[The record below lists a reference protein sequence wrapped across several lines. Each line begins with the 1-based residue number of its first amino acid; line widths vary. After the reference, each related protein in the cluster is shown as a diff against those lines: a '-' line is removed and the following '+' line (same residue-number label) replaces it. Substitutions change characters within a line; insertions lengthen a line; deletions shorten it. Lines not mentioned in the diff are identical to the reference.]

1 MNWKFRNEL
10 FIVKLKS
17 MELNNK
23 LMFDA
28 YIIGCN
34 YMNNKKINSSK
45 IKIFVSLIMLSFIVV
60 SCSISYKFNGA
71 SIDYTKTK
79 SISIVDFPNNAELVY
94 PPLTQVF
101 GESLRDAYT
110 KQTRLQLLKKG
121 GDLHIEGEI
130 TGYQLTPMAIGTDS
144 YAAETKLTL
153 TVKVRFTNNKNP
165 EEDFQEKSYSASQIF
180 QSSTML
186 TAVQADLVKLMVADI
201 VDNIYNDTVAK
212 W

>member
-1 MNWKFRNEL
+1 
-10 FIVKLKS
+10 
-17 MELNNK
+17 MELNDNPMFDKCKLGYNSMSNNK
-23 LMFDA
+23 L
-28 YIIGCN
+28 
-34 YMNNKKINSSK
+34 NKSR
-45 IKIFVSLIMLSFIVV
+45 IKTLLSLIMLSFVLV

-79 SISIVDFPNNAELVY
+79 TISIVDFPNTAELVY

-101 GESLRDAYT
+101 GEGLRDAYS

-144 YAAETKLTL
+144 YAAETKLTM

-165 EEDFQEKSYSASQIF
+165 EDDFEKSYSASQIF
-180 QSSTML
+180 PSTTML
-186 TAVQADLVKLMVADI
+186 TAVQADLAKTMVADI

>member
-1 MNWKFRNEL
+1 MNWRFRNEL
-10 FIVKLKS
+10 FIGKLKN
-17 MELNNK
+17 MELNDNSMFDKCKLGYNSMGNNK
-23 LMFDA
+23 L
-28 YIIGCN
+28 
-34 YMNNKKINSSK
+34 NKSR
-45 IKIFVSLIMLSFIVV
+45 IKTLLSLIMLSFVLV

-79 SISIVDFPNNAELVY
+79 TISIVDFPNTAELVY

-101 GESLRDAYT
+101 GEGLRDAYS

-144 YAAETKLTL
+144 YAAETKLTM

-165 EEDFQEKSYSASQIF
+165 EDDFEKSYSASQIF
-180 QSSTML
+180 PSTTML
-186 TAVQADLVKLMVADI
+186 TAVQADLAKTMVADI

>member
-1 MNWKFRNEL
+1 
-10 FIVKLKS
+10 

-23 LMFDA
+23 LMFGMCK
-28 YIIGCN
+28 IGYN
-34 YMNNKKINSSK
+34 LMNNNKIDRPK
-45 IKIFVSLIMLSFIVV
+45 IKILVSLIMLSFIVV

-79 SISIVDFPNNAELVY
+79 TISIVDFPNTAELVY

-101 GESLRDAYT
+101 GEGLRDVYS

-144 YAAETKLTL
+144 YAAETKLTM
-153 TVKVRFTNNKNP
+153 TVKVRFTNNKSP
-165 EEDFQEKSYSASQIF
+165 EDDFEKTYSASQIF
-180 QSSTML
+180 PSTTML
-186 TAVQADLVKLMVADI
+186 TSVQADLAKLMVADI